1 MELTVELARR
11 LLKIQGL
18 ESDFGIV
25 RIEQQS
31 DDGSV
36 GNELKQELQLLRC
49 EVAAKP
55 ADAGN
60 VRARFVQAGDKAGLD
75 WIAAEGEH
83 DRDRWR
89 CGLGSVNR
97 GSAAGG
103 DDHAGPSLD
112 QIGRQPWQPN
122 VLAPCPPRLNDR
134 ILAFDNTRFLQ
145 SLSQSSETRRKR
157 LRRTAT
163 KEPDHRHCRLLLRA
177 RGEWPRGGRAREQR
191 DELAPPLVEHG
202 AFFPRWAP

>member
-18 ESDFGIV
+18 ESDFGVV

-103 DDHAGPSLD
+103 DNYADTPFD
-112 QIGRQPWQPN
+112 QIG
-122 VLAPCPPRLNDR
+122 C
-134 ILAFDNTRFLQ
+134 
-145 SLSQSSETRRKR
+145 
-157 LRRTAT
+157 
-163 KEPDHRHCRLLLRA
+163 
-177 RGEWPRGGRAREQR
+177 QR
-191 DELAPPLVEHG
+191 
-202 AFFPRWAP
+202 